1 MKNHTSWIL
10 LLEIAK
16 LAVFLFLWLYC
27 GIAFWTLV
35 AWAVAV
41 GVVITAVVAVVYFY
55 RKERQSNGHNDMVGV
70 PFRSTHHGKSEKCL
84 LPDQSGSASP

>member
-1 MKNHTSWIL
+1 MDKFRPWIFL
-10 LLEIAK
+10 IEAIK

-55 RKERQSNGHNDMVGV
+55 RKERQSNGHNDM
-70 PFRSTHHGKSEKCL
+70 E
-84 LPDQSGSASP
+84 